1 VVASSIEVRPS
12 AAARAMVVVDIKELD
27 FLALTGVDDDLL
39 YCPGVADDL
48 TDIRG
53 RGGVRSGGW
62 GCLPNRDRKEEDGR
76 SGLWVKLY
84 RLRAD
89 YEGLLKGASVG

>member
-1 VVASSIEVRPS
+1 
-12 AAARAMVVVDIKELD
+12 MVVGEIEELG
-27 FLALTGVDDDLL
+27 FLAVTGEDGDLL

-62 GCLPNRDRKEEDGR
+62 GCLPNRDRKEEIGR
-76 SGLWVKLY
+76 AGLWVKPY

-89 YEGLLKGASVG
+89 YV

>member
-1 VVASSIEVRPS
+1 
-12 AAARAMVVVDIKELD
+12 MVVVDIKELD

-62 GCLPNRDRKEEDGR
+62 GCLPNRDRNEENER
-76 SGLWVKLY
+76 AGLWVKPY

-89 YEGLLKGASVG
+89 YEWILEVASVA

>member
-1 VVASSIEVRPS
+1 VVASRIEVRPS
-12 AAARAMVVVDIKELD
+12 AAARAIVIGDIELLG
-27 FLALTGVDDDLL
+27 FLARTGVVDDLL

-62 GCLPNRDRKEEDGR
+62 GCLPDRDRIEEVGR
-76 SGLWVKLY
+76 AGLRSEPY
-84 RLRAD
+84 RLSAD
-89 YEGLLKGASVG
+89 YE

>member
-1 VVASSIEVRPS
+1 MVIGDIE
-12 AAARAMVVVDIKELD
+12 ELD
-27 FLALTGVDDDLL
+27 FLTLTGADGDLL

-62 GCLPNRDRKEEDGR
+62 GAFPNRDRNQDDER
-76 SGLWVKLY
+76 VGLWVEPY

-89 YEGLLKGASVG
+89 YEWLLKGASVG